1 MSEITTYGTSSVF
14 RRTVTSRDKLII
26 SAALVLVALLAGFV
40 HWFVT
45 SPEPT
50 QLKWAIVGSS
60 AGFIASGIFISM
72 VVPSLLVH
80 HFMIEAGR
88 MKVMTWCLLLLVYIA
103 MGFLSVVG
111 FSYFFD
117 LAGYYSAQ
125 IDVLSVCQDNGVSA
139 DECAGIAANLA
150 IEKDR

>member
-1 MSEITTYGTSSVF
+1 MSEITTSDTPSVF

-40 HWFVT
+40 YWFVT

-60 AGFIASGIFISM
+60 AGFIVSSIFISM
-72 VVPSLLVH
+72 VVPLLFAH
-80 HFMIEAGR
+80 HFMIEAGS
-88 MKVMTWCLLLLVYIA
+88 MKVMTWFLLLLAYIA

-111 FSYFFD
+111 FMYFLD
-117 LAGYYSAQ
+117 LANSYQAQ
-125 IDVLSVCQDNGVSA
+125 IGVLSVCQEDGMSA
-139 DECAGIAANLA
+139 DECAGIAANLGV
-150 IEKDR
+150 EKDR